1 MKYLFFLIIPFLL
14 INCSNNN
21 EVYWCGDHAC
31 VNKKEKKFYFKE
43 KMIVEKRLVKKEDK
57 LNKNEKNE
65 IMKMIR
71 VKEKSKSKKRKK
83 QKKKTLVSKKA
94 VKETIEHESSINQE
108 DLSKKVSSEDKNII
122 STKNIQKTSE
132 FNELVEKITKRSIS
146 KPYPDINNIQN

>member
-1 MKYLFFLIIPFLL
+1 
-14 INCSNNN
+14 
-21 EVYWCGDHAC
+21 
-31 VNKKEKKFYFKE
+31 
-43 KMIVEKRLVKKEDK
+43 MIVEKRLVKKEDK